1 MTHRAH
7 EGMLEPLG
15 VSPAEERVY
24 LFLLAHPRASYP
36 EIVEGTGL
44 AAARVRTAVA
54 LLESKAV
61 VSRSIGRSPR
71 FVPSP
76 PSVTLQGLVYRRLGE
91 IEEAKAEAEDVMAKL
106 YAATIRSAADLVE
119 VVTGED
125 AVRQR
130 TFQMLLG
137 AEHEVLEL
145 SRPPY
150 PMSTEEVE
158 RSNLAKGIRYRY
170 IYASATLEVPGRLDD
185 ILIDIAAG
193 EQARVL
199 PEVPLKLS
207 IVDRRIARMF
217 LSTDE
222 PDVETGIL
230 TVRAS
235 PIVDALVVL
244 FESLWERAVPLSP
257 TTGDESA
264 VADDD
269 GPSPADR
276 ELLTLLAAGLTDEV
290 IARHLQITTR
300 SLRRR
305 TVRLMALL
313 HARSRFQAG
322 VQAAARG
329 WIQGQT

>member
-1 MTHRAH
+1 MSHHTY

-15 VSPAEERVY
+15 LSAGEERIY
-24 LFLLAHPRASYP
+24 LFLLAHPRASYS
-36 EIVEGTGL
+36 EIAEGTGL
-44 AAARVRTAVA
+44 ALPKVRTSVA
-54 LLESKAV
+54 QLESKAV
-61 VSRSIGRSPR
+61 VSRGIGRSPR

-76 PSVTLQGLVYRRLGE
+76 PGVTLQGLVYRRLGE
-91 IEEAKAEAEDVMAKL
+91 IEEARAEAEAVMAKL

-130 TFQMLLG
+130 TLQMLLG

-158 RSNLAKGIRYRY
+158 RTNLAKGIRYRY
-170 IYASATLEVPGRLDD
+170 IYASSTLEVPGKLEE
-185 ILIDIAAG
+185 ILIDIEAG
-193 EQARVL
+193 EEAKLL

-207 IVDRRIARMF
+207 IVDRKIARMF

-222 PDVETGIL
+222 PDIETGIL

-244 FESLWERAVPLSP
+244 FESLWERAVPLSLSSTSDREIPVAAPEGTP
-257 TTGDESA
+257 T
-264 VADDD
+264 
-269 GPSPADR
+269 PADR
-276 ELLTLLAAGLTDEV
+276 ELLTFLAAGLKDEV
-290 IARHLQITTR
+290 IARHMQITTR

-305 TVRLMALL
+305 MVRLMALL
-313 HARSRFQAG
+313 NARSRFQAG

-329 WIQGQT
+329 WI